1 METEFLFFIAIFIT
15 SMLYSSVG
23 HGGASGYLAIM
34 ALFAI
39 PPVYMRTS
47 ALTLNMF
54 VAGISFFHFYR
65 GGHFRLKLLLPFI
78 ALSIPMSFIGAKVE
92 VNQYTYKIILG
103 IFLLIAVV
111 RMLFFTKSE
120 KEIKPIYLPLAL
132 AFGAILGFFSGMI
145 GIGGGII
152 LSPLLLLMGWA
163 TIKETAALSA
173 IFIFLNSASGILGV
187 LAKGF
192 EPIGSI
198 YILIVL
204 GIIGSIIGSQLGQ
217 KKIAPKYLMYV
228 LSFVL
233 LFASFKL
240 FYFAS

>member
-15 SMLYSSVG
+15 SILYSSVG
-23 HGGASGYLAIM
+23 HGGASGYLAVM
-34 ALFAI
+34 ALFAVNPI
-39 PPVYMRTS
+39 YMRAS

-54 VAGISFFHFYR
+54 VAGISFYHFYR
-65 GGHFRLKLLLPFI
+65 GGYFRPKLLLPFI
-78 ALSIPMSFIGAKVE
+78 ALSIPMSFIGARVDIDPR
-92 VNQYTYKIILG
+92 TYKIILA

-111 RMLFFTKSE
+111 RMVFFTKSE
-120 KEIKPIYLPLAL
+120 KETKQVNLPLAL
-132 AFGAILGFFSGMI
+132 LFGAVLGFFSGMI

-163 TIKETAALSA
+163 SIKETAAISA

-187 LAKGF
+187 LATGF
-192 EPIGSI
+192 EPISSI
-198 YILIVL
+198 YILI
-204 GIIGSIIGSQLGQ
+204 IIGIVGSMIGSRLGQ
-217 KKIAPKYLMYV
+217 KKFTPKYLMYM

-240 FYFAS
+240 FYFS

>member
-1 METEFLFFIAIFIT
+1 
-15 SMLYSSVG
+15 
-23 HGGASGYLAIM
+23 M
-34 ALFAI
+34 ALFAVDPI
-39 PPVYMRTS
+39 YMRAS

-54 VAGISFFHFYR
+54 VAGISFYHFYR

-78 ALSIPMSFIGAKVE
+78 ALSIPMSFIGARFD
-92 VNQYTYKIILG
+92 VNPHTYKIILG
-103 IFLLIAVV
+103 IFLLIAVI
-111 RMLFFTKSE
+111 RMVFFTKSE
-120 KEIKPIYLPLAL
+120 KEPKPINLPLAL
-132 AFGAILGFFSGMI
+132 LFGAVLGFFSGMI

-163 TIKETAALSA
+163 SIKETAAISA

-192 EPIGSI
+192 EPISSI
-198 YILIVL
+198 YVLIVL

-217 KKIAPKYLMYV
+217 KKFTPRYLMYT

-240 FYFAS
+240 FYFA

>member
-1 METEFLFFIAIFIT
+1 METEFLFFLAIFLT
-15 SMLYSSVG
+15 SILYSSVG
-23 HGGASGYLAIM
+23 HGGASGYLAVM

-39 PPVYMRTS
+39 EPVYMRAS

-78 ALSIPMSFIGAKVE
+78 ALSIPMSFIGARVD
-92 VNQYTYKIILG
+92 VNPYTYKIILG
-103 IFLLIAVV
+103 IFLLFAVI

-120 KEIKPIYLPLAL
+120 KETKAIHLPLAL
-132 AFGAILGFFSGMI
+132 LFGAILGFFSGMI

-163 TIKETAALSA
+163 SIKETAAISA

-187 LAKGF
+187 IAKGF
-192 EPIGSI
+192 EPVSSI
-198 YILIVL
+198 YILIGL
-204 GIIGSIIGSQLGQ
+204 GIVGSIIGSRMGQ
-217 KKIAPKYLMYV
+217 KKFTPKYLMTV

-240 FYFAS
+240 FYFA

>member
-1 METEFLFFIAIFIT
+1 METEFLFYLAIFFT
-15 SMLYSSVG
+15 SILYSSVG

-39 PPVYMRTS
+39 DPIYMRAS

-78 ALSIPMSFIGAKVE
+78 ALSIPMSFIGARLD
-92 VNQYTYKIILG
+92 VNPYTYKIILG
-103 IFLLIAVV
+103 IFLLIAVI

-120 KEIKPIYLPLAL
+120 KEAKPIYLPLAL
-132 AFGAILGFFSGMI
+132 VFGAVLGFFSGMI

-163 TIKETAALSA
+163 TIKETAAISA

-187 LAKGF
+187 IAKGF
-192 EPIGSI
+192 EPISSI

-217 KKIAPKYLMYV
+217 KRLTPRYLMYM

-240 FYFAS
+240 FYFA

>member
-1 METEFLFFIAIFIT
+1 METEFLFFIAILLT
-15 SMLYSSVG
+15 SILYSSVG
-23 HGGASGYLAIM
+23 HGGASGYLAVM

-39 PPVYMRTS
+39 PPIYMRAS

-54 VAGISFFHFYR
+54 VAGISFYHFYR
-65 GGHFRLKLLLPFI
+65 GGHFRLKLLLPFV
-78 ALSIPMSFIGAKVE
+78 ALSIPMSFLGARVD
-92 VNQYTYKIILG
+92 VNPNTYKIILG
-103 IFLLIAVV
+103 VFLLMAVI
-111 RMLFFTKSE
+111 RMLFFTKTE
-120 KEIKPIYLPLAL
+120 KETKPIHLPLAL
-132 AFGAILGFFSGMI
+132 LFGAVLGFFSGMI

-163 TIKETAALSA
+163 SIKETAAISA

-187 LAKGF
+187 MAQGF
-192 EPIGSI
+192 EPISSI

-204 GIIGSIIGSQLGQ
+204 GIIGSMIGSRLGQ
-217 KKIAPKYLMYV
+217 KKFTSKYLMYV

-240 FYFAS
+240 FYLS

>member
-1 METEFLFFIAIFIT
+1 METEVFFYLAIFGT
-15 SMLYSSVG
+15 SILYSAVG

-39 PPVYMRTS
+39 DPAHMRAS
-47 ALTLNMF
+47 ALTLNLF

-65 GGHFRLKLLLPFI
+65 AGHFHIKLLLPFV
-78 ALSIPMSFIGAKVE
+78 ALSIPMSFLGARLD
-92 VNQYTYKIILG
+92 VNPYTYKIILG
-103 IFLLIAVV
+103 LFLLIAVV

-120 KEIKPIYLPLAL
+120 KPTKPINLPLAIVL
-132 AFGAILGFFSGMI
+132 GAVLGFFSGMI

-163 TIKETAALSA
+163 NVKETAAISA
-173 IFIFLNSASGILGV
+173 IFIVLNSASGILGV
-187 LAKGF
+187 LAMGF
-192 EPIGSI
+192 QPLNSI
-198 YILIVL
+198 YLLIGL
-204 GIIGSIIGSQLGQ
+204 GIAGSIIGSQLGH
-217 KKIAPKYLMYV
+217 KRLSPRYLMLT

-240 FYFAS
+240 FYLA